1 MSEGEEK
8 FEKRELG
15 LSDSYPLA
23 FGSIKKV
30 RFMVFQEWSF
40 KVVGYNIAKTGKHGY
55 TKASITGIFF
65 FTGKNMTIQFLPLI
79 ILKFQILKDLH
90 ILQYMLILMYI

>member
-30 RFMVFQEWSF
+30 RFMVFQE
-40 KVVGYNIAKTGKHGY
+40 
-55 TKASITGIFF
+55 
-65 FTGKNMTIQFLPLI
+65 
-79 ILKFQILKDLH
+79 
-90 ILQYMLILMYI
+90 